1 MQLYSNNLKYRKKTC
16 LLNVQISSTSPVP
29 KKVDLFFEVTRTRLV
44 LGIDEAT
51 GDYLLGDPFNLVL
64 VIDKGKP
71 VLVDTFDIYPLPP
84 Q

>member
-1 MQLYSNNLKYRKKTC
+1 LEFEFEFATIFEQFKIKKKDKPAEC
-16 LLNVQISSTSPVP
+16 ADLLDVTVP
-29 KKVDLFFEVTRTRLV
+29 KKVDLFFEITRTRLV
-44 LGIDEAT
+44 LGDQV
-51 GDYLLGDPFNLVL
+51 GDPFNLVL